1 MARKFLSDAGMDPK
15 TRAAGLLV
23 LLYGIQLTRIVTIT
37 RTQIDTSSRP
47 VTLTVGAE
55 PIGLPEILGDA
66 ISDLADANNEL
77 PRELRGTLASLGLWV
92 IQECDRLISG
102 TGGDIP
108 MLIDVNRAIRDGL
121 K

>member
-1 MARKFLSDAGMDPK
+1 MYRFSYAEILDESATLNRERERLALDQAVNLL
-15 TRAAGLLV
+15 TLAAK
-23 LLYGIQLTRIVTIT
+23 
-37 RTQIDTSSRP
+37 
-47 VTLTVGAE
+47 AE
-55 PIGLPEILGDA
+55 PGSREVLAAVAYLQKLWGFF

-121 K
+121 Q